1 MYIHTFQMINSYQN
15 KILIMQLTLYYI
27 ISSPESQLDN
37 SHDKSA
43 SLFFYSIMEMA
54 KGILEATFT
63 HSKNLACFVF
73 VYKTLT
79 NLMAWFETHEKQYQ
93 SFIAAFIGGYFVF
106 GKYNKVNEQVCKEM
120 HMIFKDLLFQIF
132 LPLNA
137 LYMVMQIQTYFTKV
151 ILLPFF
157 W

>member
-1 MYIHTFQMINSYQN
+1 MQFFFSSKFALYQ
-15 KILIMQLTLYYI
+15 ILCIM
-27 ISSPESQLDN
+27 LDY
-37 SHDKSA
+37 SHDKGV
-43 SLFFYSIMEMA
+43 SLYFYSIMEMA

-73 VYKTLT
+73 VYKILT

-120 HMIFKDLLFQIF
+120 HMIFKDVLFQIY
-132 LPLNA
+132 LPWSA
-137 LYMVMQIQTYFTKV
+137 LYIVRYRYILQT
-151 ILLPFF
+151 LD
-157 W
+157 

>member
-1 MYIHTFQMINSYQN
+1 
-15 KILIMQLTLYYI
+15 
-27 ISSPESQLDN
+27 
-37 SHDKSA
+37 
-43 SLFFYSIMEMA
+43 MA

-120 HMIFKDLLFQIF
+120 HMIFKDLLHVFQIY
-132 LPLNA
+132 LPWNA
-137 LYMVMQIQTYFTKV
+137 LYIVSYRY
-151 ILLPFF
+151 ILQMLYYYLCL
-157 W
+157 

>member
-1 MYIHTFQMINSYQN
+1 MI
-15 KILIMQLTLYYI
+15 KMHLCL
-27 ISSPESQLDN
+27 
-37 SHDKSA
+37 
-43 SLFFYSIMEMA
+43 FYSITEMA

-120 HMIFKDLLFQIF
+120 HMKLKDIY
-132 LPLNA
+132 LPWNA
-137 LYMVMQIQTYFTKV
+137 LYFQKQIHFTNDKIISFIVNRQIGWNNFITYCTVSIMKNFRSQLIIITNSWKD
-151 ILLPFF
+151 LRGYY
-157 W
+157 

>member
-1 MYIHTFQMINSYQN
+1 MQFFFSSKFALYQ
-15 KILIMQLTLYYI
+15 ILCIM
-27 ISSPESQLDN
+27 LDY
-37 SHDKSA
+37 SHDKGV
-43 SLFFYSIMEMA
+43 SLYFYSIMEMA

-120 HMIFKDLLFQIF
+120 HMIFKDVLFQIY
-132 LPLNA
+132 LPWNA
-137 LYMVMQIQTYFTKV
+137 LYIVRYRYILQT
-151 ILLPFF
+151 LD
-157 W
+157 

>member
-1 MYIHTFQMINSYQN
+1 MI
-15 KILIMQLTLYYI
+15 KMHLC
-27 ISSPESQLDN
+27 
-37 SHDKSA
+37 
-43 SLFFYSIMEMA
+43 LFHSITEMA

-106 GKYNKVNEQVCKEM
+106 GKYNKVNEQVCKKM
-120 HMIFKDLLFQIF
+120 HMKLKDIYLPWNALCIHFTNDKIISFIVNRQIGWNNFITHCTVSIMKNFRSQLIIITNSWKDLRG
-132 LPLNA
+132 
-137 LYMVMQIQTYFTKV
+137 YY
-151 ILLPFF
+151 
-157 W
+157 

>member
-1 MYIHTFQMINSYQN
+1 
-15 KILIMQLTLYYI
+15 
-27 ISSPESQLDN
+27 
-37 SHDKSA
+37 
-43 SLFFYSIMEMA
+43 MEMA

-137 LYMVMQIQTYFTKV
+137 LYMVMQI
-151 ILLPFF
+151 
-157 W
+157 

>member
-1 MYIHTFQMINSYQN
+1 MIKMHLCLFQSM
-15 KILIMQLTLYYI
+15 T
-27 ISSPESQLDN
+27 
-37 SHDKSA
+37 
-43 SLFFYSIMEMA
+43 EMA

-106 GKYNKVNEQVCKEM
+106 GKYNKVNEQVCKKNAYEIKRYLSPLKCSLYFQIQIHFTNDKIISFIVNRQIGWNNFITYCTVSIM
-120 HMIFKDLLFQIF
+120 KNFRSQLIIITNSWKDLRG
-132 LPLNA
+132 
-137 LYMVMQIQTYFTKV
+137 YY
-151 ILLPFF
+151 
-157 W
+157 